1 MQIAADKMAR
11 TSWRVPSGVTTLD
24 LVTHSVLIL
33 SLESLEQLERRFA
46 WDRTSGF
53 VDARLT
59 EAGGAE
65 AQAGGVGAAAGAAA
79 GS

>member
-53 VDARLT
+53 VDARLM

-65 AQAGGVGAAAGAAA
+65 TQAGAAA
-79 GS
+79 DATAGS